1 MQEPSSPTSP
11 PRWEKL
17 EAPDAARISSL
28 VRAASRLGVE
38 SARTR
43 LDALV
48 QGTLEWTLARVDRAV
63 ASQETLGKGPLA
75 AIALS
80 LPEGPALVVVDPWLV
95 HVAVDRVLG
104 GEGALAL
111 DASPLA
117 EIEAGVFVFIV
128 SSMLVGTGVQIASA
142 HRHGAACAAWL
153 NEARCD
159 RWHWRVRAGE
169 HHAFVTLWV
178 SDQVTAR
185 SLASEASLPVRPLPS
200 VLQLRI
206 GEAMLSRAEVVQLAV
221 GDVLIPDALS
231 IATQDGALTG
241 QVDWCT
247 PLGEVFVHT
256 KRTHAADSWR
266 VHAPPDN
273 VLRAHRAQLE
283 TPMSADERTLE
294 LPLTLTLTLGQVTLT
309 HAEAQAML
317 PGTVVKTGIPS
328 GGQVHLMAGDTVV
341 ARGEIVEIQGELGV
355 RVLRV
360 YE

>member
-1 MQEPSSPTSP
+1 MHESSSPP
-11 PRWEKL
+11 WEKL
-17 EAPDAARISSL
+17 DAPDAARISAL
-28 VRAASRLGVE
+28 VLAAFKLGLE
-38 SARTR
+38 SARGR

-48 QGTLEWTLARVDRAV
+48 QGSLDWTLASVDRAV
-63 ASQETLGKGPLA
+63 ASRETLGRGPLA

-142 HRHGAACAAWL
+142 HRHGSSCAAWL

-169 HHAFVTLWV
+169 HYAFVTLWV
-178 SDQVTAR
+178 SEQVTAR
-185 SLASEASLPVRPLPS
+185 SLAGHATLPVRHLPS

-206 GEAMLSRAEVVQLAV
+206 GEAILSRSEVAQLAV

-231 IATQDGALTG
+231 IATHDGALTG

-247 PLGEVFVHT
+247 LLGDVFVHT
-256 KRTHAADSWR
+256 KRTHATDAWM

-341 ARGEIVEIQGELGV
+341 ARGELVEIQGELGV
-355 RVLRV
+355 QILRV
-360 YE
+360 YD